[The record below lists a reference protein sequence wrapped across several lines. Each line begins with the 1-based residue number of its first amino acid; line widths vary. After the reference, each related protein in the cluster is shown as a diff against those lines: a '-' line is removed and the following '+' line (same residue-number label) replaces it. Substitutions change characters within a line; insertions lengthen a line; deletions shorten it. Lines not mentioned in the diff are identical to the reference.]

1 MRTFKEVVK
10 SIKQSERDVDKVLK
24 AAKLT
29 RNPVSNLYEMY
40 RLEAMLD
47 AVIVLGVMAILTTI
61 FIVAITH

>member
-47 AVIVLGVMAILTTI
+47 AVIVLGVLAILTTI